1 MRDFLRF
8 LFLLLLF
15 LAVIVVGVSL
25 YLVYYARPPIATQEQ
40 AAGGEPVEVVFEV
53 APGETTGDIA
63 IHLAEQGLIRV
74 PLVFQ
79 LYARVMGLDS
89 QLEAVTSC
97 VPI

>member
-1 MRDFLRF
+1 
-8 LFLLLLF
+8 
-15 LAVIVVGVSL
+15 
-25 YLVYYARPPIATQEQ
+25 
-40 AAGGEPVEVVFEV
+40 V